1 MSEELLVKLRK
12 TDPFVFEHMMINL
25 MTKMG
30 YKGANGDAFVTQKS
44 NDEGIDGILNQDALG
59 LRKVFVQVKRYVEKN
74 TVGRQVISQFH
85 GDLDLQGADA
95 GVFIT
100 TSSFTSGAEEAAKRF
115 NIKLIDGE
123 MLTKLMVQ
131 YKVGV

>member
-1 MSEELLVKLRK
+1 
-12 TDPFVFEHMMINL
+12 MINL